1 MKFKFENIIDAYK
14 LDHRRQ
20 YPEGITEVLSNFTP
34 RGSRVKGVDHVVF
47 FGLQVLLDDL
57 QEYFDDFIARDVDD
71 ICEEYEQNHTEI
83 LGPNDIGSDH
93 IRALHD
99 LGYLPLEFQAL
110 PEGSLVPLK
119 VPMFTV
125 RNTHPDFFWLVNYL
139 ETWISS
145 EIWLPCTSATTA
157 KLYRDILESWAKET
171 GAPLE
176 AVDFQAHDFSFRGM
190 DSVEAAAK
198 SGAGHLLFFRG
209 SDTLPA
215 KDFLKAHYSPVEPV
229 LLSVAATEHSVMCAG
244 GNETE
249 LQTYSRLLDLY
260 PSGIVSVVSDT
271 WDLWEVITGHLPA
284 LKDKIEARDGKLV
297 IRPDSGDPA
306 DILCGTAPART
317 GFRTNTL
324 TGEVV
329 EDWRTPE
336 EKGVVELLWEIFGGT
351 RNDKGFKVLSE
362 HIGAIYGDSITLDR
376 ARDICKRLAAKG
388 FASHNVVLGVG
399 SFTYTGMIVNNGE
412 AVAVT
417 RDTYGF
423 AMKATNI
430 VKNGEDVAIFK
441 DPKTDGGEKK
451 SAKGR
456 LAVIR
461 PSTTEDF
468 VLLDQLDIEDLAVI
482 DESGQN
488 WLFPVW
494 TDGEFNYRTDLDE
507 VKENLGL

>member
-1 MKFKFENIIDAYK
+1 MKFKFENLIDAYK

-34 RGSRVKGVDHVVF
+34 RGSRVPGVDHVVF
-47 FGLQVLLDDL
+47 FGLQALLDDL
-57 QEYFDDFIARDVDD
+57 QEYFDDFLARDINE
-71 ICEEYEQNHTEI
+71 ICEDYERNHTEI

-93 IRALHD
+93 IRALHN

-125 RNTHPDFFWLVNYL
+125 RNTHKDFFWLVNYL

-157 KLYRDILESWAKET
+157 KLYREILEAWAKET

-190 DSVEAAAK
+190 DSIEAAAK

-215 KDFLKAHYSPVEPV
+215 KDWLKAHYGAQEPS

-249 LQTYSRLLDLY
+249 RETYSRLLDLY

-284 LKDKIEARDGKLV
+284 LRDKIEARDGKLV

-306 DILCGTAPART
+306 DILCGLN
-317 GFRTNTL
+317 TNGNYMWDTK
-324 TGEVV
+324 GELKG
-329 EDWRTPE
+329 TPE
-336 EKGVVELLWEIFGGT
+336 EKGVIELLWEIFGGT
-351 RNDKGFKVLSE
+351 VNEKGYKVLSA

-376 ARDICKRLAAKG
+376 ARDICKRLADKG

-399 SFTYTGMIVNNGE
+399 SFTYTGMIVNRGE

-430 VKNGEDVAIFK
+430 IKNGEDVAIFK

-456 LAVIR
+456 LAVSR
-461 PSTTEDF
+461 PFTERDF
-468 VLLDQLDIEDLAVI
+468 VLHDQLSVEELNEI
-482 DESGQN
+482 DEQGQN
-488 WLFPVW
+488 WLYPVW
-494 TDGEFNYRTDLDE
+494 TDGEFGYRTDLDE
-507 VKENLGL
+507 VKENLAL